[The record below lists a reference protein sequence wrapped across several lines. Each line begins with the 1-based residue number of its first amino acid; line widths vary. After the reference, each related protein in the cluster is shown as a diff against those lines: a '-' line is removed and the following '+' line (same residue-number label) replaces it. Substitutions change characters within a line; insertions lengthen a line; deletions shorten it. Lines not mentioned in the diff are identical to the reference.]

1 MEFIDR
7 TSAYPNRYLMTD
19 ENGNAS
25 YVVLERADEP
35 ITPGTPLNAE
45 TFNSLLLCTESKEY
59 PGCYCKPVL
68 GSATGEIEWLNPP
81 MMGGVAYCTT
91 ERYRGQPVYV
101 MEMSLGTVLAGENK
115 LTAYHGQ
122 VGITP
127 IRCEGVGISPTR
139 GQMTLPVT
147 VAEGDA
153 VGSISVY
160 ATSELIRCVINNFDM
175 SNAEIRATMWF
186 VRG

>member
-45 TFNSLLLCTESKEY
+45 TFNSLLLCDESEHKDCFNRKY
-59 PGCYCKPVL
+59 ADAAPGEV
-68 GSATGEIEWLNPP
+68 EWLNPP
-81 MMGGVAYCTT
+81 MMEGVVYRTL
-91 ERYRGQPVYV
+91 ERYHGKPVYV
-101 MEMSLGTVLAGENK
+101 MEMSLGTVPAGENK

-122 VGITP
+122 VGIAP